1 MYNQKKMSLFL
12 ALVIIVVVML
22 CVLVMFRTY
31 GTLKSFKNN
40 QDIISRNTHAND
52 SALESKMLNLTK
64 NNNDRIDENKHEN
77 TSRINSA
84 AEHIFQIQ
92 KELPPLQT
100 EINNVRDE
108 ISPLELDILEIQKNM
123 ISKKNFK
130 EHQQKFNKNEHDNK
144 SKYRSDSYIR
154 DVINKEIDERRE
166 EIGTTK
172 IIREETESDQDL
184 SLSPR
189 SRPLITPEDTGRLNI
204 GKFQLYEQDSGLFI
218 KNTNE
223 PDSQF
228 LLFAS

>member
-1 MYNQKKMSLFL
+1 MSLFL

-64 NNNDRIDENKHEN
+64 KNNDRIDENKHEN
-77 TSRINSA
+77 TSR
-84 AEHIFQIQ
+84 
-92 KELPPLQT
+92 
-100 EINNVRDE
+100 INNVRDE
-108 ISPLELDILEIQKNM
+108 ISPLELDILEIEKNM

-130 EHQQKFNKNEHDNK
+130 EHQQKFNKHEHDNK

-154 DVINKEIDERRE
+154 DLINKEINERRE

>member
-64 NNNDRIDENKHEN
+64 KNNDRIDENKHEN
-77 TSRINSA
+77 TSR
-84 AEHIFQIQ
+84 
-92 KELPPLQT
+92 
-100 EINNVRDE
+100 INNVRDE
-108 ISPLELDILEIQKNM
+108 ISPLELDILEIEKNM

-130 EHQQKFNKNEHDNK
+130 EHQQKFNKHEHDNK

-154 DVINKEIDERRE
+154 DLINKEINERRE